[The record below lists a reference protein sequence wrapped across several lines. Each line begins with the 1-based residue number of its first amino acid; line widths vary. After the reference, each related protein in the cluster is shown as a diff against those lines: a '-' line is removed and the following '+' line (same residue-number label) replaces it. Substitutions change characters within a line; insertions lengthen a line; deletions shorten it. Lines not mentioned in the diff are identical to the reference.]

1 MTTTSS
7 GVTLRRTWAAD
18 LTAAELYSII
28 RLRVD
33 VFIVEQNCP
42 YPELDGRDLEPDTRH
57 FWLTAH
63 GTVVAYLRLLVDAD
77 GEFRIGRVC
86 TAPAERGR
94 GLSRRLLEA
103 ALAEVGTERCVLDAQ
118 THAAGLYASL
128 GFVRDGEEY
137 LEDGIR
143 HITMRRPAP

>member
-18 LTAAELYSII
+18 LTTAELYSII

-63 GTVVAYLRLLVDAD
+63 GRVVAYLRLLVDAD

-86 TAPAERGR
+86 TAAGERGR
-94 GLSRRLLEA
+94 GLSRRLLQA
-103 ALAEVGTERCVLDAQ
+103 ALAEVGTQRCVLDAQ

-137 LEDGIR
+137 VEDGIP
-143 HITMRRPAP
+143 HITMRRPTP